1 MNRFYGKI
9 FVAICGLMLICG
21 FGARA
26 YAAHSCLT
34 EVLPRDTKVSV
45 VLTDRML
52 EYQMK
57 KGEALAAIPKESV
70 NDEGN
75 ALTTEWEF
83 TLPSTKPSAVHTLKK
98 PLVVQASDGRKFQL
112 RENTDFSYTLPI
124 TKFGYKVTIPSGTSL
139 TKVNDSIPQKY
150 ALNKDITAKIIPP
163 KNYRL
168 TLTIDAQRVVDRIP
182 GTSAMGTTLTFKPQ
196 RAPMG
201 EYITLTIAK
210 SDFDFS
216 KAQFYVCLRK
226 QDEDA
231 AGSGTQPETVD
242 ADKEGEQKAEEA
254 NEEANHEPFIA
265 STDVELKAVQMGKAQ
280 LRVRIPDI
288 NASGPHEAIPVD
300 LLVVARGPDGKM
312 AEVMSRGLAVSSRS
326 RAVWCWF
333 FAIAIPW
340 LVAGI
345 ITGRKEPKKR
355 LRLNPIW
362 FVSGKYGNA
371 SLSLAQILLWT
382 ILVFSASFYVLVVSG
397 KLLDLTNEILMLL
410 GIAGGSS
417 VIAKISASTK
427 SDKGVAIAA
436 PEPKDPKWLN
446 LFQTEGRPDLYKV
459 QMALFT
465 TLAAIFVTAKIYGT
479 LEFPE
484 LPAGLLTLIGISNG
498 VYLGAKAT
506 SKTVF
511 EKLAGKS
518 NELQQAEEELMTLT
532 AAANKAQK
540 DQQTAESEKTA
551 AVAERDS
558 TNADFDKETDADKK
572 LKLQALLEQQKDAA
586 KKSEERSEA
595 ADKKKTEADN
605 AKTAAEKKVKD
616 LKAEVEKLK
625 EEALKQD

>member
-1 MNRFYGKI
+1 MYKYFG
-9 FVAICGLMLICG
+9 AICGVIGGLMLISC
-21 FGARA
+21 FGTRV

-52 EYQMK
+52 DYQMK
-57 KGEALAAIPKESV
+57 KGEVLGVIPKESV

-83 TLPSTKPSAVHTLKK
+83 TLPSTKPSAVHTLEK

-112 RENTDFSYTLPI
+112 REATDFNYTLPEHI
-124 TKFGYKVTIPSGTSL
+124 SGYKVTIKAHTSL
-139 TKVNDSIPQKY
+139 NPQNGTTPKEY
-150 ALNKDITAKIIPP
+150 ALAEDITVPIKPLE
-163 KNYRL
+163 NYSL
-168 TLTIDAQRVVDRIP
+168 TFTVPAQRVVDRIP
-182 GTSAMGTTLTFKPQ
+182 GTSTMGTTLTFKPQ
-196 RAPMG
+196 RAPKG
-201 EYITLTIAK
+201 GYITLTIEK
-210 SDFDFS
+210 SNFDFS
-216 KAQFYVCLRK
+216 KAQFNVCLRK
-226 QDEDA
+226 QYEDA
-231 AGSGTQPETVD
+231 TGSGTQPETVD
-242 ADKEGEQKAEEA
+242 PDKEGEQKAEEA
-254 NEEANHEPFIA
+254 NHVPFIS
-265 STDVELKAVQMGKAQ
+265 STDVEIKAVQMGKAQ

-288 NASGPHEAIPVD
+288 NSSGLHLAIPVD

-312 AEVMSRGLAVSSRS
+312 AEVMSRGLEVSSRCL
-326 RAVWCWF
+326 AVVFWF
-333 FAIAIPW
+333 LAIAIPW

-345 ITGRKEPKKR
+345 ITGRKEPKKCWR
-355 LRLNPIW
+355 PNPIW

-382 ILVFSASFYVLVVSG
+382 ILVFSASFYILVVSG
-397 KLLDLTNEILMLL
+397 KLLDLTNEVLMLL

-417 VIAKISASTK
+417 VIAKIAASTK

-436 PEPKDPKWLN
+436 QEPKDPKWLN

-479 LEFPE
+479 LAFPE

-511 EKLAGKS
+511 EKLAAKS
-518 NELQQAEEELMTLT
+518 NELQQAEEELKTLT
-532 AAANKAQK
+532 AAADKAQK
-540 DQQTAESEKTA
+540 DQQTAKSEKTK

-558 TNADFDKETDADKK
+558 TKADFDKETDGEKK
-572 LKLQALLEQQKDAA
+572 LKLQALLEKQKDAA
-586 KKSEERSEA
+586 KKAQERFEA
-595 ADKKKTEADN
+595 ADKKKTEADD
-605 AKTAAEKKVKD
+605 AKTAAEKKVKA
-616 LKAEVEKLK
+616 LKAEVKKLK